1 MTELPINQSE
11 SLSAL
16 MDGELHGTAQQSA
29 LTALLAEP
37 AARGTWHA
45 YHVVGD
51 VLRSDALSGAAH
63 DLEFLARLETRLAQ
77 EPLPPIAAVPALRVN
92 PLSLGRSLQ
101 SANSPVYWRVVAGV
115 ACSALVAVIGISVWV
130 PNIELTSGSMAVVTP
145 PSVSGNAAQF
155 AESVPLDIAVPPD
168 GMLRDSRLDQLL
180 RAHQQLGG
188 HSALQMPSGF
198 LRNATYQE
206 AGR

>member
-16 MDGELHGTAQQSA
+16 MDGELHGPAQQSA
-29 LTALLAEP
+29 MAALLAEP
-37 AARGTWHA
+37 TARTTWHA

-51 VLRSDALSGAAH
+51 VLRSEALSGAAQ
-63 DLEFLARLETRLAQ
+63 DLEFWAKLETRLAR
-77 EPLPPIAAVPALRVN
+77 EPLPPTAALPVLHPN
-92 PLSLGRSLQ
+92 PLPLAHSLQ
-101 SANSPVYWRVVAGV
+101 SANGPVFWRVVAGM
-115 ACSALVAVIGISVWV
+115 ACSVLVAVIGISVWV
-130 PNIELTSGSMAVVTP
+130 PDRGSPPVSMAVITP
-145 PSVSGNAAQF
+145 PAVTGNSAQF
-155 AESVPLDIAVPPD
+155 AQAVPVDIAEAPG
-168 GMLRDSRLDQLL
+168 GMIRDPRLDQLL